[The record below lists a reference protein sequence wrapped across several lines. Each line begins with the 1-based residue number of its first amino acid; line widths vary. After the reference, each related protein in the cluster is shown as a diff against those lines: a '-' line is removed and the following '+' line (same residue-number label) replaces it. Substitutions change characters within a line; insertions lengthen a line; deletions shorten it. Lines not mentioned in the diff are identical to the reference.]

1 MMQFNK
7 KALLLAGL
15 FTGALLTGCQS
26 QSNVLNFSTPSPTAT
41 FNTQN
46 QSASI
51 SVMTQDLRPSREV
64 ASYTKGGEITRL
76 TAVPEVGAMFQQ
88 AVQQDLNAKGFQ
100 IVQSGA
106 NANVIVNVRKFYAT
120 VEQGNILY
128 KVNAEVNVEV
138 AVKGA
143 KGHFNKNFN
152 ATRGYEGAALTTD
165 NDDIKS
171 VLSQAYQDVVKSIY
185 NDNEIANAIHQYK

>member
-1 MMQFNK
+1 MKFNK
-7 KALLLAGL
+7 KIFFAASVFASALLA
-15 FTGALLTGCQS
+15 GCQS
-26 QSNVLNFSTPSPTAT
+26 QSSVLNFTTPSPTAT

-46 QSASI
+46 QSAAI
-51 SVMTQDLRPSREV
+51 SVMTQDLRTSREV
-64 ASYTKGGEITRL
+64 ASYTKRGEINRL

-106 NANVIVNVRKFYAT
+106 NANVVVNVRKFYAT

-128 KVNAEVNVEV
+128 KVNAEVGVEV
-138 AVKGA
+138 VVRGSKGT
-143 KGHFNKNFN
+143 FNKNFN

-185 NDNEIANAIHQYK
+185 NDNEIANAIHQFK

>member
-7 KALLLAGL
+7 KTLLLAGL

-106 NANVIVNVRKFYAT
+106 NANVIVNVHKFYAT

>member
-1 MMQFNK
+1 MC
-7 KALLLAGL
+7 L
-15 FTGALLTGCQS
+15 
-26 QSNVLNFSTPSPTAT
+26 
-41 FNTQN
+41 
-46 QSASI
+46 I
-51 SVMTQDLRPSREV
+51 SVHQAQPQPLIHKTNQLQL
-64 ASYTKGGEITRL
+64 ASWRKTYALHAKW
-76 TAVPEVGAMFQQ
+76 Q
-88 AVQQDLNAKGFQ
+88 AIPQDLNAKGFQ

>member
-7 KALLLAGL
+7 KTLLLAGL

-100 IVQSGA
+100 IVQSGK
-106 NANVIVNVRKFYAT
+106 RS
-120 VEQGNILY
+120 L
-128 KVNAEVNVEV
+128 
-138 AVKGA
+138 
-143 KGHFNKNFN
+143 
-152 ATRGYEGAALTTD
+152 
-165 NDDIKS
+165 
-171 VLSQAYQDVVKSIY
+171 
-185 NDNEIANAIHQYK
+185 

>member
-106 NANVIVNVRKFYAT
+106 NANGIVNVRKFYAT

>member
-26 QSNVLNFSTPSPTAT
+26 QSNVLNFSTPSPTTT
-41 FNTQN
+41 FN
-46 QSASI
+46 
-51 SVMTQDLRPSREV
+51 
-64 ASYTKGGEITRL
+64 ITRL

>member
-106 NANVIVNVRKFYAT
+106 NANVIVNVRKCYAT

>member
-1 MMQFNK
+1 MKFNK
-7 KALLLAGL
+7 KIFFAASVFASALLA
-15 FTGALLTGCQS
+15 GCQS
-26 QSNVLNFSTPSPTAT
+26 QSSVLTFTTPSPTAT

-46 QSASI
+46 QSAAI
-51 SVMTQDLRPSREV
+51 SVMTQDLRTSREV
-64 ASYTKGGEITRL
+64 ASYTKRGEINRL

-128 KVNAEVNVEV
+128 KVNAEVGVEV
-138 AVKGA
+138 VVKGS
-143 KGHFNKNFN
+143 KGTFNKNFN

-185 NDNEIANAIHQYK
+185 NDNEIANAIHQFK